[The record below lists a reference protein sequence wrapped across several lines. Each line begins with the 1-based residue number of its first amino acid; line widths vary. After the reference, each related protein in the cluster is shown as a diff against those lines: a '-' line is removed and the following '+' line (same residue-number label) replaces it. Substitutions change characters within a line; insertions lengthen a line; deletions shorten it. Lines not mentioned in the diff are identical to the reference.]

1 MKTKILIAVLIF
13 IGLGGYAVAQ
23 GDGTEENRM
32 DTSAFETLRRP
43 PALFDHDGHNEKAGL
58 EDDCGVCHHVWENGR
73 LVEDETSEDS
83 PCSECHGLTPGPDNS
98 MSLSNAFHTQCRSCH
113 IDTGK
118 GPLLC
123 GQCHKKMK
131 GESK

>member
-1 MKTKILIAVLIF
+1 MKAQTVIVAMILM
-13 IGLGGYAVAQ
+13 GLGGFALCQ
-23 GDGTEENRM
+23 GQETEAIRM

-43 PALFDHDGHNEKAGL
+43 PALFDHDDHNEKAGL
-58 EDDCGVCHHVWENGR
+58 EYDCGVCHHVWENGQ

-83 PCSECHGLTPGPDNS
+83 PCSECHGLTPGPENS
-98 MSLSNAFHTQCRSCH
+98 MSLANAFHTQCRSCH

-123 GQCHKKMK
+123 GQCHKKI
-131 GESK
+131 